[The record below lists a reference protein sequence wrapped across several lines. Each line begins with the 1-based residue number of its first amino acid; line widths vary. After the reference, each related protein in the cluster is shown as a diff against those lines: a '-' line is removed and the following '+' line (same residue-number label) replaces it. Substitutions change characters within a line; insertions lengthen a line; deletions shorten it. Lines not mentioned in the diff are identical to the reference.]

1 MSNQVLRKH
10 VKLASSQNVNIC
22 IISTFQSAQEFY
34 PGCLFLSDHT
44 TSLGEEKYKVYF
56 SDELTFLDKLTLIS
70 QIYDGQLKGQFD
82 IKHDNQKVTYQ
93 GQVTEISKDEIV
105 VKSDEQ
111 FHLIKVENILAI
123 QLAEG
128 GETNE

>member
-1 MSNQVLRKH
+1 M
-10 VKLASSQNVNIC
+10 
-22 IISTFQSAQEFY
+22 
-34 PGCLFLSDHT
+34 SDHT

>member
-1 MSNQVLRKH
+1 LSNQVLRKH

>member
-1 MSNQVLRKH
+1 M
-10 VKLASSQNVNIC
+10 
-22 IISTFQSAQEFY
+22 
-34 PGCLFLSDHT
+34 SDHT
-44 TSLGEEKYKVYF
+44 TSLGEEKHKVYF

-70 QIYDGQLKGQFD
+70 QIYDGQFD

>member
-1 MSNQVLRKH
+1 MNGWVLNQVLRKL
-10 VKLASSQNVNIC
+10 VKLHNSQNVNIC
-22 IISTFQSAQEFY
+22 IISTFQSTQEFY
-34 PGCLFLSDHT
+34 SGCLFLSDHT
-44 TSLGEEKYKVYF
+44 TSLGEEKHKVYF

-93 GQVTEISKDEIV
+93 EQVTEISKDEIV

-123 QLAEG
+123 Q
-128 GETNE
+128 

>member
-34 PGCLFLSDHT
+34 PWCLFLSDHT
-44 TSLGEEKYKVYF
+44 TSLGEEKHKVYF

>member
-44 TSLGEEKYKVYF
+44 TSLGEEKHKVYF
-56 SDELTFLDKLTLIS
+56 SDEL
-70 QIYDGQLKGQFD
+70 
-82 IKHDNQKVTYQ
+82 TYQ

>member
-22 IISTFQSAQEFY
+22 IISTFQSAQEVY

-44 TSLGEEKYKVYF
+44 TSLGEEKHKVYF

>member
-1 MSNQVLRKH
+1 MGLFFYNQKG
-10 VKLASSQNVNIC
+10 S
-22 IISTFQSAQEFY
+22 IISIEDLPTTEIIE
-34 PGCLFLSDHT
+34 PFLSDHT
-44 TSLGEEKYKVYF
+44 TSLGEEKHKVYF

>member
-22 IISTFQSAQEFY
+22 IISTFQGAQEFY

-44 TSLGEEKYKVYF
+44 TSLGEEKHKVYF

>member
-34 PGCLFLSDHT
+34 PGFLFLSDHT
-44 TSLGEEKYKVYF
+44 TSLGEEKHKVYF

>member
-44 TSLGEEKYKVYF
+44 TSLGEEKHKVYF
-56 SDELTFLDKLTLIS
+56 SDELTFLDKLTLIP

>member
-1 MSNQVLRKH
+1 MGLFFNTKKGS
-10 VKLASSQNVNIC
+10 
-22 IISTFQSAQEFY
+22 IISTVDL
-34 PGCLFLSDHT
+34 PT
-44 TSLGEEKYKVYF
+44 TEIIEPEKHKVYF
-56 SDELTFLDKLTLIS
+56 SDELTLLDKLTLIS
-70 QIYDGQLKGQFD
+70 QIYDNQLKGQFD

-105 VKSDEQ
+105 VKSDER

>member
-44 TSLGEEKYKVYF
+44 TSLGEEKHKVYF

-111 FHLIKVENILAI
+111 FHLIKVENT
-123 QLAEG
+123 QS
-128 GETNE
+128 